1 MFFLLRGSNLTRS
14 WMMPPVLILKGL
26 FLTAC
31 LSLLLAAQA
40 TRADTATRQRPD
52 VPMPRVIEY
61 SWMNL
66 EKWRAFHQ
74 GDLDRAKA
82 GPVDVLF
89 LGDSITECWDT
100 RGLEVWEKQYAPLR
114 AANFGVGG
122 DTTQNVLWRITGGGA
137 LDGIQPGVVV
147 VMIGTNNLGLMK
159 DSPADVS
166 TGVAAVVATLRQ
178 QLPQA
183 EILLLSIFPR
193 GETPDSELRLKVAA
207 TNKLIEPLGRQD
219 QVTWLSIW
227 DPFLKGDGTM
237 SKEVMADFLHPTPHG
252 YEIWAKAMKP
262 TLEKLQRKVA
272 KD

>member
-1 MFFLLRGSNLTRS
+1 
-14 WMMPPVLILKGL
+14 MPPVPIAKILL
-26 FLTAC
+26 LAAC
-31 LSLLLAAQA
+31 LSLLLAAPTAQ
-40 TRADTATRQRPD
+40 ADTVARQRTD
-52 VPMPRVIEY
+52 VAMPRVIEY

-82 GPVDVLF
+82 GPVDILF

-100 RGLEVWEKQYAPLR
+100 RGLEVWEKEYAPLR

-122 DTTQNVLWRITGGGA
+122 DTTQNVLWRITEGGA
-137 LDGIQPGVVV
+137 LEGIQPGVVV
-147 VMIGTNNLGLMK
+147 LMIGTNNLGLMK
-159 DSPADVS
+159 DTPADVAS
-166 TGVAAVVATLRQ
+166 GVKAVVATLRQ
-178 QLPQA
+178 RLPNA

-193 GETPDSELRLKVAA
+193 GETPDSEFRLKVAA
-207 TNKLIEPLGRQD
+207 TNKLIEPLGQQD

-227 DPFLKGDGTM
+227 DPFLKNDGTM

-262 TLEKLQRKVA
+262 TLEKLRRKVA
-272 KD
+272 KG